1 MLEFHSSFD
10 VHRHFSLIE
19 MCVAVSYL
27 PVAGVSTPVVS
38 VVLDSRCHVLGGIT
52 SLVLAMCSS
61 IVAPED
67 LPSSCGVSTL
77 AVGLLSSC
85 DVSGCSSLD
94 MLCLGESSLFAE
106 L

>member
-1 MLEFHSSFD
+1 MWEFHSSFD

-38 VVLDSRCHVLGGIT
+38 VVLDSRCHVLGGRT

-67 LPSSCGVSTL
+67 LPSSCGMSTL

-94 MLCLGESSLFAE
+94 MLCLGESSLFVE